1 MRETSKC
8 YQARLQR
15 GDFEKY
21 LKGDGIDIG
30 SGPDPLRVPSGTV
43 RTWDLQ
49 DGDAQKM
56 AGVPDNTYNF
66 VYSSH
71 CLEHMRDVPESL
83 SNWVRILKPGGWLYV
98 VIPDYILY
106 EKMTWPSRFNADHKQ
121 SFSNQITRSAVVR
134 PNHWHVDQDLIPLL
148 KGLGLEEIQWAV
160 EFRGFNFNAGYMD
173 QTLFEA
179 VAQIYFVG
187 RKRSVPSEPAT
198 A

>member
-1 MRETSKC
+1 MRETTKC

-30 SGPDPLRVPSGTV
+30 AGPDPLRVPAGTV
-43 RTWDLQ
+43 RAWDVQ

-56 AGVPDNTYNF
+56 AGVPDNTYDF

-71 CLEHMRDVPESL
+71 CLEHMWDVPEAL
-83 SNWVRILKPGGWLYV
+83 SNWVRILKPGGALYV

-106 EKMTWPSRFNADHKQ
+106 EKMTWPSRFNGDHKQ
-121 SFSNQITRSAVVR
+121 SFSNVITRSAVMR
-134 PNHWHVDQDLIPLL
+134 PNHWHMDQDLIPLL
-148 KGLGLEEIQWAV
+148 KGLGIEEIQWAV

-187 RKRSVPSEPAT
+187 RKRAVTT
-198 A
+198 AN

>member
-1 MRETSKC
+1 MRETTKC

-15 GDFEKY
+15 GDFDKF

-30 SGPDPLRVPSGTV
+30 AGPDPLHVPSGTV
-43 RTWDLQ
+43 RAWDVK

-56 AGVPDNTYNF
+56 AGVPDNAYDF

-71 CLEHMRDVPESL
+71 CLEHMRDVPEAL
-83 SNWVRILKPGGWLYV
+83 TNWVRILRPGGWLYV

-121 SFSNQITRSAVVR
+121 SFSNVITRSAVVR

-148 KGLGLEEIQWAV
+148 KGLGLEEVQWAV

-179 VAQIYFVG
+179 VAQIYFVA
-187 RKRSVPSEPAT
+187 RKRTTNAGGPSA
-198 A
+198 